1 MLISDCFN
9 ERPHK
14 VRFVSRRM
22 TDENIVEH
30 KIILSAALTGLGYF
44 VDDLPRAALADSLCP
59 GLLSFGLSALRNQ
72 YNHFPIFPPAS
83 SVTPWRR

>member
-59 GLLSFGLSALRNQ
+59 GLLSVGLSALHQ
-72 YNHFPIFPPAS
+72 ISA
-83 SVTPWRR
+83 RRVSPLN